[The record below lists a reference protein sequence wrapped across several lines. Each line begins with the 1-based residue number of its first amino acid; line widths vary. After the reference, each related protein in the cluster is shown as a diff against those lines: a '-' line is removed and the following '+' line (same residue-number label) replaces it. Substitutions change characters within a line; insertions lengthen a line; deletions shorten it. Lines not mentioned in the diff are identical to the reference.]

1 MVTGDTREAIPG
13 TVTANTDL
21 AICLASSL
29 VACNGFDPEA
39 VADRFVEWYTDEL
52 GPVDD
57 ITRDALDELAQG
69 ASWHEAGR
77 RVLEDPADK
86 SLAGNGSLARCLPL
100 AIPYTD
106 ANLAIHSM
114 RASQITHA
122 EPRCLYGAAI
132 LNLAVAGYLNDE
144 IDPLATALER
154 VPWGI
159 PDGLRAA
166 LEADPD
172 VDLSQGTLR
181 VACVAW

>member
-1 MVTGDTREAIPG
+1 MV
-13 TVTANTDL
+13 
-21 AICLASSL
+21 
-29 VACNGFDPEA
+29 
-39 VADRFVEWYTDEL
+39 
-52 GPVDD
+52 
-57 ITRDALDELAQG
+57 
-69 ASWHEAGR
+69 
-77 RVLEDPADK
+77 
-86 SLAGNGSLARCLPL
+86 
-100 AIPYTD
+100 

-144 IDPLATALER
+144 IDPLATTLER